1 MADRQRG
8 RPALLDRIFVHKGW
22 STFSILRLRLPNGAE
37 VDREVEAHGRAVCVL
52 PYDPVRKVAVLVRQF
67 RPATFLAEDVESLLE
82 VPAGVLDEDDPAE
95 GARREAEEEAGLRLR
110 DLEPVVNGWTMPGVS
125 TERMAF
131 FLAAFGEGDKV
142 GDGGG
147 LAEEHEDIEVV
158 EIPLAELAAQARA
171 GEITD
176 VKTLLLV
183 LALQVRHPGLF
194 A

>member
-8 RPALLDRIFVHKGW
+8 RPAVLDREVVHQGW
-22 STFSILRLRLPNGAE
+22 SSFAILRVRLPNGAE
-37 VDREVEAHGRAVCVL
+37 VDREVEDHGRAVCVL
-52 PYDPVRKVAVLVRQF
+52 PYDPERKVAILVRQF
-67 RPATFLAEDVESLLE
+67 RPPPFFAHGVESLLE
-82 VPAGVLDEDDPAE
+82 VPAGLLDEHDPAE
-95 GARREAEEEAGLRLR
+95 GAKREAEEEAGLRLGT
-110 DLEPVVNGWTMPGVS
+110 LEPVVDGWPMPGIS

-131 FLAAFGEGDKV
+131 FLAPFSEADRI

-147 LAEEHEDIEVV
+147 LAEEHEDIQVV
-158 EIPLAELAAQARA
+158 EIPLQDLAAQARA

-194 A
+194 G